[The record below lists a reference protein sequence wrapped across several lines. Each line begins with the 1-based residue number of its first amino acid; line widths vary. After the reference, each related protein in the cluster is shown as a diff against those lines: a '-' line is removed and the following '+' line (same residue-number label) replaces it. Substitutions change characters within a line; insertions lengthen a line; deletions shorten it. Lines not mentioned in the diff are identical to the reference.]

1 LERFDES
8 IETFSKALIENN
20 DHGIKMSLINAQKQ
34 KKDKDAKDYIN
45 PELAEEHRLKGNDLY
60 KEGKFPDA
68 IK

>member
-1 LERFDES
+1 
-8 IETFSKALIENN
+8 
-20 DHGIKMSLINAQKQ
+20 MSLINAQKQ